1 MTKFELD
8 QLKDLALTPEQTE
21 HCVGGSGGGKVLIN
35 DLEGF

>member
-21 HCVGGSGGGKVLIN
+21 HCVGGSGGGKITIIDMDGL
-35 DLEGF
+35 

>member
-21 HCVGGSGGGKVLIN
+21 HCIGGSGGKLGAI
-35 DLEGF
+35 DIDGF